1 MVEATRSEVGPL
13 AVVSRLHLVVQ
24 SIAAAFADMGQ
35 PSVAVYWDGGP
46 VGDIP
51 ALDASQAVVL
61 VDDLDTTQHVRQA
74 RELVATC
81 TAPVLVLTAHSPG
94 PVWGALFTR
103 RHVAVLSARTS
114 LEEVLATM
122 RRLRAGEE
130 VVPAEVRHELVR
142 EWVDWV
148 ARAADFQT
156 RLTRLS
162 RRERTVLDLLA
173 SGRRVSEVAEQLGVA
188 EGTVRSQVKS
198 LRRKLGVDT
207 QIAAVAAVN
216 LYSGEVAAME
226 VLPPR
231 PREPLEGREPG
242 AEVEP
247 AEGVPQ
253 AGPPLD
259 TEQEQQPSA

>member
-1 MVEATRSEVGPL
+1 MEASRDEAGTL

-24 SIAAAFADMGQ
+24 SIAAALADMGQ
-35 PSVAVYWDGGP
+35 PTVAVYWDGGASGT
-46 VGDIP
+46 VP
-51 ALDASQAVVL
+51 ALDDAGTVVL
-61 VDDLDTTQHVRQA
+61 VDDLDTTEHVRQA
-74 RELVATC
+74 RELVGSC
-81 TAPVLVLTAHSPG
+81 TSPVLVLTAHAPG

-114 LEEVLATM
+114 LEEVLDTA

-130 VVPAEVRHELVR
+130 VVSDERRRALVR

-148 ARAADFQT
+148 ARASDFQA
-156 RLTRLS
+156 RLDQLS

-173 SGRRVSEVAEQLGVA
+173 AGRRVSEVAADLGVA

-216 LYSGEVAAME
+216 LYAGDVAAME
-226 VLPPR
+226 IVPPR
-231 PREPLEGREPG
+231 PREPGDGASPVG
-242 AEVEP
+242 AE
-247 AEGVPQ
+247 
-253 AGPPLD
+253 
-259 TEQEQQPSA
+259 QERRAST